1 MRGHRTHPWRAL
13 AFGAALAV
21 PCATG
26 CGPIEYL
33 NTSAKAGAAL
43 AAAKQ
48 ADAEHLAPYEYT
60 AAAEYLHKAREEAGY
75 SQYQQS
81 IEFGH
86 RAEAMAGQARALSVA
101 KAQEKNAP
109 VAAPEAPA
117 PALPAVAPP
126 AAAAPPPPVAAPSP
140 PPAPGAA
147 KPSSPGRPA
156 VDDEQPRNR

>member
-1 MRGHRTHPWRAL
+1 LRGHRTHPWRAL

-33 NTSAKAGAAL
+33 DTSAKAGAAL

-60 AAAEYLHKAREEAGY
+60 AATEYLHKAREEAGY

-86 RAEAMAGQARALSVA
+86 RAEAMASRARALSTA
-101 KAQEKNAP
+101 NAQEKTAP
-109 VAAPEAPA
+109 
-117 PALPAVAPP
+117 
-126 AAAAPPPPVAAPSP
+126 AAPPPAAVPPAPSP
-140 PPAPGAA
+140 PPAAA
-147 KPSSPGRPA
+147 NPSSPARPA
-156 VDDEQPRNR
+156 VDDEQPRKR